1 MSTYLNE
8 LIQSLETEAVEE
20 RAHLRALERHGG
32 RRSRFTDGALRR
44 TLQRIE
50 VLKKLQRSEATAR
63 RSRRRSSSVGS
74 HLQ

>member
-20 RAHLRALERHGG
+20 RAHLRALECHGG
-32 RRSRFTDGALRR
+32 RRSRFTDGVLRR

-50 VLKKLQRSEATAR
+50 VLKKLQR
-63 RSRRRSSSVGS
+63 
-74 HLQ
+74 